1 MARSVTHPTCGVAT
15 NLCGSDGRV
24 RRRMGA
30 VAVPVAG
37 GRSFCDVPG
46 RARYQSWCRL
56 GLECSWPNGFGC
68 LRRGA
73 ICMIA
78 VVGDGMA
85 LVATMR
91 VVTGEITATGIAR
104 LGIDVRMARQFR
116 PAVVRR
122 VVVEVAIVG
131 GVGFA

>member
-1 MARSVTHPTCGVAT
+1 
-15 NLCGSDGRV
+15 
-24 RRRMGA
+24 
-30 VAVPVAG
+30 
-37 GRSFCDVPG
+37 
-46 RARYQSWCRL
+46 
-56 GLECSWPNGFGC
+56 
-68 LRRGA
+68 
-73 ICMIA
+73 MIA

-85 LVATMR
+85 LVATTR

-104 LGIDVRMARQFR
+104 LGIDVRMARRFR